1 MEEETNR
8 HLCPCCGKCWF
19 ESYNSLEICDV
30 CYWQDDAVQNEDLD
44 YMGGAN
50 PMSLNQAKTM
60 YKMYGNT
67 GTELWEKNKDEIIA
81 ETEKAAEGK

>member
-1 MEEETNR
+1 
-8 HLCPCCGKCWF
+8 
-19 ESYNSLEICDV
+19 
-30 CYWQDDAVQNEDLD
+30 
-44 YMGGAN
+44 
-50 PMSLNQAKTM
+50 MSLNQAKTM